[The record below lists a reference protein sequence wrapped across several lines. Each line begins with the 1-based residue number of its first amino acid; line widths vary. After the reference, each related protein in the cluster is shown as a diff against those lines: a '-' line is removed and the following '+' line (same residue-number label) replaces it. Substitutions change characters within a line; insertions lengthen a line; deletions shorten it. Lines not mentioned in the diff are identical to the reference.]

1 MRIVRYIDYTK
12 VFFLES
18 EKQSSEEVGFIYVRN
33 MVPGIKYEG
42 IFFLARF
49 LNNSPH
55 LGFKIKMAHEYAYCF
70 FSRALPIGTEHF
82 V

>member
-12 VFFLES
+12 VFFLKS

-42 IFFLARF
+42 IFFWLDF
-49 LNNSPH
+49 
-55 LGFKIKMAHEYAYCF
+55 
-70 FSRALPIGTEHF
+70 
-82 V
+82 

>member
-1 MRIVRYIDYTK
+1 M
-12 VFFLES
+12 EN
-18 EKQSSEEVGFIYVRN
+18 EKQPSEEVGFIYVRN
-33 MVPGIKYEG
+33 MAYNTKV
-42 IFFLARF
+42 FLGGSILVLRIIP
-49 LNNSPH
+49 PH